1 MQSLNLLHVMNGAS
15 EREFFFITKFWFI
28 CINLWFSGKITYRF
42 ILILEVKPGG
52 DFNWEENLE

>member
-1 MQSLNLLHVMNGAS
+1 MV
-15 EREFFFITKFWFI
+15 FFITKFWFS

-52 DFNWEENLE
+52 DFSWEENLE